1 MKIARV
7 KRGRA
12 AATAAVMAA
21 QVAAA
26 TSVMGYASLGEP
38 LTSFIVYSASYALS
52 AIALAVPVMK
62 RLSPA
67 ATAYGTSIAIGASA
81 ALLLMQTEPAA
92 SVAMSGAAL
101 AVSVSATSSALVT
114 YAGES
119 AGPALSSL
127 AFSAGSLS
135 GYGASALLTA
145 VGAHAI
151 TPLLSA
157 GLAAASTVMTGAMP
171 KRFWHRLIFRPGR
184 RPAGGIGAAIAVA
197 SAGGAMFSAA
207 LTAKLSTLGNEA
219 VMAVWFVTAA
229 APMGFYGRAA
239 RASTLYRRVLPTAT
253 AGRGFAVIPAM
264 TDPSSAAGFALAISS
279 ALVVSVAWA
288 YLITSA
294 VRAVMDRVKEP
305 AKVAGVYAASSTG
318 SLGGSLTAY
327 ALTSGAGAEAALAVS
342 GFLSLTAL
350 LLLRKNRLG

>member
-1 MKIARV
+1 MKIAKV
-7 KRGRA
+7 KKGPA
-12 AATAAVMAA
+12 AATAAVVAT

-26 TSVMGYASLGEP
+26 TSVTGYSSLSEP
-38 LTSFIVYSASYALS
+38 LIAFIVYSVSYAFS
-52 AIALAVPVMK
+52 AVALAVPVMR

-67 ATAYGTSIAIGASA
+67 ATAYGASISIGASA
-81 ALLLMQTEPAA
+81 ALLHTSAEPAI
-92 SVAMSGAAL
+92 SVAISGAAL
-101 AVSVSATSSALVT
+101 AISVSATSSALVT

-145 VGAHAI
+145 TGAHAI

-157 GLAAASTVMTGAMP
+157 MLAAASLIMTYAVP
-171 KRFWHRLIFRPGR
+171 RRFWRRLIFRPGG
-184 RPAGGIGAAIAVA
+184 RPSGWIGAAIAVA

-207 LTAKLSTLGNEA
+207 LTAKLSTLGSEA
-219 VMAVWFVTAA
+219 VMTVWFVTAA
-229 APMGFYGRAA
+229 APIGFYGRAA
-239 RASTLYRRVLPTAT
+239 RASALYRRVLPTAT

-264 TDPSSAAGFALAISS
+264 SDPGSAVGFTLALSS

-294 VRAVMDRVKEP
+294 ARAVMDRVREP

-327 ALTSGAGAEAALAVS
+327 FLTSGAGAEAALAAS
-342 GFLSLTAL
+342 GLLSLTAL
-350 LLLRKNRLG
+350 LLFRKNGLG

>member
-1 MKIARV
+1 MKIAKV
-7 KRGRA
+7 KKGPA
-12 AATAAVMAA
+12 SATAAVMAT

-26 TSVMGYASLGEP
+26 TSVMGYSSLSEP
-38 LTSFIVYSASYALS
+38 LIAFIVYSASYAFS
-52 AIALAVPVMK
+52 AIALAVPVMR
-62 RLSPA
+62 RLPPA
-67 ATAYGTSIAIGASA
+67 TVAYGSSIAIGASA
-81 ALLLMQTEPAA
+81 TLLHMSAEPAI
-92 SVAMSGAAL
+92 SVAISGTAL
-101 AVSVSATSSALVT
+101 AISVSATSSALVT

-127 AFSAGSLS
+127 AFSTGSLS
-135 GYGASALLTA
+135 GYGVSALLTA
-145 VGAHAI
+145 TGAHAI

-157 GLAAASTVMTGAMP
+157 MLAATSLVMTNAVP
-171 KRFWHRLIFRPGR
+171 RRFWRRLIFRPCGR
-184 RPAGGIGAAIAVA
+184 PSGGIGAAIAVA

-229 APMGFYGRAA
+229 APIGFYGRAA
-239 RASTLYRRVLPTAT
+239 RVSALYRRVLPTAT

-264 TDPSSAAGFALAISS
+264 TDPGSAVGFALALSS

-305 AKVAGVYAASSTG
+305 ARVAGVYAASSTG

-327 ALTSGAGAEAALAVS
+327 FLTSGAGAEAALAAS
-342 GFLSLTAL
+342 GLLSLTAL
-350 LLLRKNRLG
+350 FLLRKNRLS